1 MWEKV
6 EGLKMNYQLRIVLA
20 PYCGKM
26 EERFFPY
33 DEINLKFNADK
44 GYVRIDD
51 ECTSKLLFM
60 APMDS
65 NAYMERVEIK

>member
-1 MWEKV
+1 
-6 EGLKMNYQLRIVLA
+6 MNYQLRIVLA

-33 DEINLKFNADK
+33 DEISLKYNADK

-65 NAYMERVEIK
+65 IAYMERVEIK

>member
-1 MWEKV
+1 MK
-6 EGLKMNYQLRIVLA
+6 YQLRIVLA

-33 DEINLKFNADK
+33 DEISLKYNADK
-44 GYVRIDD
+44 GYVRIDTD
-51 ECTSKLLFM
+51 DTLLFM

-65 NAYMERVEIK
+65 IAYMERIEIK

>member
-1 MWEKV
+1 MKY
-6 EGLKMNYQLRIVLA
+6 MFRIVLT
-20 PYCGKM
+20 PFFGKLD
-26 EERFFPY
+26 ERLFPY

-51 ECTSKLLFM
+51 EYTSKLLFL

-65 NAYMERVEIK
+65 IAYMERVEIK

>member
-1 MWEKV
+1 MK
-6 EGLKMNYQLRIVLA
+6 YQLRIVLA

-33 DEINLKFNADK
+33 DEIILSYNVDK

-51 ECTSKLLFM
+51 ECTGTLLFL

-65 NAYMERVEIK
+65 IAYLERIEIK

>member
-1 MWEKV
+1 MKY
-6 EGLKMNYQLRIVLA
+6 MLRIVLT
-20 PYCGKM
+20 PFCGKLD
-26 EERFFPY
+26 ERLFPY

-51 ECTSKLLFM
+51 ECTSKLLFL

-65 NAYMERVEIK
+65 IACMERVEIK

>member
-1 MWEKV
+1 MKY
-6 EGLKMNYQLRIVLA
+6 MLRIVLT
-20 PYCGKM
+20 PLCGKIDI
-26 EERFFPY
+26 RLFPY

-51 ECTSKLLFM
+51 EYTSKLLFL

-65 NAYMERVEIK
+65 IAYMERVEVGA

>member
-1 MWEKV
+1 MK
-6 EGLKMNYQLRIVLA
+6 YQLRIVLA

-26 EERFFPY
+26 EERLFPY
-33 DEINLKFNADK
+33 DEISLKYNADK

-51 ECTSKLLFM
+51 EHTSKLLFM

-65 NAYMERVEIK
+65 IAYMERVEIK

>member
-1 MWEKV
+1 MK
-6 EGLKMNYQLRIVLA
+6 YQLRIVLA

-33 DEINLKFNADK
+33 DEISLKYNADK

-51 ECTSKLLFM
+51 ESTSKLLFM

-65 NAYMERVEIK
+65 IAYMERVEVE

>member
-1 MWEKV
+1 MK
-6 EGLKMNYQLRIVLA
+6 YQLRIVLA

-33 DEINLKFNADK
+33 DEISLKYNADK

-51 ECTSKLLFM
+51 ERTSKLLFL

-65 NAYMERVEIK
+65 IAYMERVEIK

>member
-1 MWEKV
+1 MKY
-6 EGLKMNYQLRIVLA
+6 MLRIVLT
-20 PYCGKM
+20 PFCGKLD
-26 EERFFPY
+26 ERLFPY
-33 DEINLKFNADK
+33 DEISLKYNADK

-65 NAYMERVEIK
+65 IAYMERIEV

>member
-1 MWEKV
+1 MKY
-6 EGLKMNYQLRIVLA
+6 MLRIVLA

-26 EERFFPY
+26 DERLFPY
-33 DEINLKFNADK
+33 GEIELKYNADK

-51 ECTSKLLFM
+51 ECTSKLLFL

-65 NAYMERVEIK
+65 IAYMERVEIK

>member
-1 MWEKV
+1 MKY
-6 EGLKMNYQLRIVLA
+6 MLRIVLA
-20 PYCGKM
+20 PFCGKLD
-26 EERFFPY
+26 ERLFPY

-51 ECTSKLLFM
+51 ECTDRLLFM

-65 NAYMERVEIK
+65 IAYMERVEIK

>member
-1 MWEKV
+1 MK
-6 EGLKMNYQLRIVLA
+6 YQLRIVLA

-33 DEINLKFNADK
+33 DEISLKYNADK

-51 ECTSKLLFM
+51 ECTSKLLFL

-65 NAYMERVEIK
+65 IAYMERVEIK

>member
-1 MWEKV
+1 MK
-6 EGLKMNYQLRIVLA
+6 YQLRIVLA

-33 DEINLKFNADK
+33 DEISLKYNADK

-51 ECTSKLLFM
+51 ERTSLLLFM

-65 NAYMERVEIK
+65 IAYMERVEIK

>member
-1 MWEKV
+1 MKY
-6 EGLKMNYQLRIVLA
+6 MLRIVLT
-20 PYCGKM
+20 PFCGKLD
-26 EERFFPY
+26 ERLFPY

-51 ECTSKLLFM
+51 ELTSLLLFM

-65 NAYMERVEIK
+65 IAYMERVETK

>member
-1 MWEKV
+1 MKY
-6 EGLKMNYQLRIVLA
+6 MLRIVLT
-20 PYCGKM
+20 PLCFKGQL

-33 DEINLKFNADK
+33 DEIDLKYNADK

-51 ECTSKLLFM
+51 KESGKLLFL

-65 NAYMERVEIK
+65 IAYMERVEIK

>member
-1 MWEKV
+1 
-6 EGLKMNYQLRIVLA
+6 MNYQLRIVLT

-26 EERFFPY
+26 VERLFPY
-33 DEINLKFNADK
+33 DEISLKYNADK

-51 ECTSKLLFM
+51 ERTSKLLFL

-65 NAYMERVEIK
+65 IAYMERVEIK

>member
-1 MWEKV
+1 MK
-6 EGLKMNYQLRIVLA
+6 YQLRIVLA
-20 PYCGKM
+20 PFCGKM

-33 DEINLKFNADK
+33 DEISLKYNADK

-51 ECTSKLLFM
+51 ERTSTLLFM

-65 NAYMERVEIK
+65 IAYMERIEK

>member
-1 MWEKV
+1 MKY
-6 EGLKMNYQLRIVLA
+6 MFRIVLTLFF
-20 PYCGKM
+20 GKLD
-26 EERFFPY
+26 ERLFPY

-51 ECTSKLLFM
+51 ERTSKLLFM

-65 NAYMERVEIK
+65 IAYMERVEVGA

>member
-1 MWEKV
+1 MKC
-6 EGLKMNYQLRIVLA
+6 MFRIVLT
-20 PYCGKM
+20 PFCGKLD
-26 EERFFPY
+26 ERLFPY

-51 ECTSKLLFM
+51 ERTSRLLFL

-65 NAYMERVEIK
+65 IAYMERVEIK

>member
-1 MWEKV
+1 MK
-6 EGLKMNYQLRIVLA
+6 YQLRIVLA

-33 DEINLKFNADK
+33 DEISLKYNADK

-51 ECTSKLLFM
+51 KCTDRLLFM

-65 NAYMERVEIK
+65 IAYMERIEVEA

>member
-1 MWEKV
+1 
-6 EGLKMNYQLRIVLA
+6 MNYQLRIVLA

-33 DEINLKFNADK
+33 DEISLKFNADK

-51 ECTSKLLFM
+51 ERTSKLLFM

-65 NAYMERVEIK
+65 IAYMERVEIK